1 MRKMTILKRL
11 LPVLMLGVLSVMIGV
26 TGATVLHTMQLENPI
41 KTPPVEGKIEEDI
54 KGNAKNAKFTNDG
67 EADVFL
73 RVAYTET
80 WLASDGKTILPN
92 RTKDESGNMIS
103 PAVPKWNTASPWDW
117 SKESKEGWIYYKKVL
132 PGTVAGPNAN
142 HSTGYIV
149 TDVDFANVAKAAD
162 ERYKTAKYRLHFTME
177 VVQASDDWDI
187 SRDAASELFHKTI
200 ALEGNSNWVTN
211 KYNATIQWN

>member
-1 MRKMTILKRL
+1 MRKKTILKRM

-26 TGATVLHTMQLENPI
+26 TGATVFHTMQLENPI

-54 KGNAKNAKFTNDG
+54 EGNAKNAKFTNDG

-92 RTKDESGNMIS
+92 RTKDKSGNMIA
-103 PAVPKWNTASPWDW
+103 PAIPNWDRGTSWDW
-117 SKESKEGWIYYKKVL
+117 SKEGTEGWIYYKKVL
-132 PGTVAGPNAN
+132 PGTVSGLQN

-177 VVQASDDWDI
+177 VVQASDDWDV
-187 SRDAASELFHKTI
+187 SKDAASQLFHKTI
-200 ALEGNSNWVTN
+200 ALEGNSNWEKN